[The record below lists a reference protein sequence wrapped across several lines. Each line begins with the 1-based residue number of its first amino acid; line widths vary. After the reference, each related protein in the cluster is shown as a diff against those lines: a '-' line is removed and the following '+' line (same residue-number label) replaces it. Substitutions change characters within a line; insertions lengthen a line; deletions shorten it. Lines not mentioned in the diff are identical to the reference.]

1 MIYQLTSLLW
11 HVLSFYCFWEWP
23 RFAEWAFTISSFFA
37 LCETGPI
44 GKPFAMTI
52 VHWRVKCSHSKRLS
66 NAEDISSSSGFA
78 ASVGACHPDISWHYR
93 DIYSAVLFPLPSKHG
108 LIFLEC
114 TAGEFLLEIS
124 LLRVSRHKNPS
135 PTSWPTKVDMRAQR
149 VLIKPVGLWAGLSG
163 SQPSAGLVFLAGGQ
177 VHHAVIHPETGKIA
191 EHLNDKRVGS
201 FKLFKIPVA

>member
-1 MIYQLTSLLW
+1 MESFQYQVEGDLPAHQSALMCPFLLLLLGMAQICRVGIY
-11 HVLSFYCFWEWP
+11 HFF
-23 RFAEWAFTISSFFA
+23 IFA

-52 VHWRVKCSHSKRLS
+52 VRWRVKCSHSKRLS
-66 NAEDISSSSGFA
+66 NTEDVSSGSGFA

-124 LLRVSRHKNPS
+124 LLRVRQHKNPS
-135 PTSWPTKVDMRAQR
+135 PTSWPTKVDQR
-149 VLIKPVGLWAGLSG
+149 VLIKPVGLWAGLSA

-177 VHHAVIHPETGKIA
+177 VHHAVIHPEMGKIA
-191 EHLNDKRVGS
+191 VL
-201 FKLFKIPVA
+201 